1 VSASASTKRR
11 SCRAAAVVIGTAAVI
26 VPLQPVAAAER
37 AWPVSSELCAPAAS
51 LVPDYAGCAA
61 SPSAAFVVRP
71 EPRLGVVSYYANKFH
86 GRRTASGARY
96 DKQQLTA
103 AHLTL
108 PFGTLVRVTN
118 PRNGRSVV
126 VRINDRGPHIRGRV
140 LDLSREAARVL
151 GLISAGV
158 ARVAW
163 EIVPPPQGGPA
174 TSGHTI
180 AAAQ

>member
-1 VSASASTKRR
+1 MKRR
-11 SCRAAAVVIGTAAVI
+11 SCRAAAVVIGTAVVL

-37 AWPVSSELCAPAAS
+37 SRPAPSDLCAPAS

-61 SPSAAFVVRP
+61 PPSAAFVVRP

-103 AHLTL
+103 AHLSL

-163 EIVPPPQGGPA
+163 EIIPPPQGGPA
-174 TSGHTI
+174 SSGHTI